1 MIGKLS
7 LSEFAH
13 RTGGELFGSDAQFS
27 EISTD
32 SRSIVSGDLYLCLIG
47 EHYDGHDFVQAAVD
61 GGAVAVVASKA
72 VESSIS
78 ALQVNDTH
86 MALGALALIN
96 RQRSDAT
103 IIALTGSQ
111 GKTTVKEMAGAI
123 LSNRAKTLITSKNLN
138 NTIGVPLTLLQLKDQ
153 KFAVIEMG
161 ANGAGEIAFSVGIAQ
176 PDIVLITKASAAHI
190 EGFGSLQGIV
200 EAKGEILDGLCGSG
214 VAVLNADDEN
224 VGQWQQ
230 RASNSKVVL
239 FSLLEKANSQYF
251 SSEIDLSVIGEV
263 SFKLHCP
270 KGNAQVHLKM
280 MGEHNIANAVSA
292 AALAIEVGAS
302 LDDVVKG
309 LASLMPIE
317 GRLKLR
323 DGINGCVLI
332 DDTYNASPDSFY
344 SAIDALMSFS
354 GRKIV
359 IAGDMK
365 ELGGESEESHLN
377 VGRYA
382 LQAKVDEFWATGEL
396 SKSAVDAFGKRARY
410 FESQKEL
417 IERCRTAAN
426 QDAVFLVKGSRG
438 AMMENIINELLIK
451 EAI

>member
-200 EAKGEILDGLCGSG
+200 EAKGEILDGLGGSG

-251 SSEIDLSVIGEV
+251 SSEIDL
-263 SFKLHCP
+263 
-270 KGNAQVHLKM
+270 
-280 MGEHNIANAVSA
+280 
-292 AALAIEVGAS
+292 
-302 LDDVVKG
+302 
-309 LASLMPIE
+309 
-317 GRLKLR
+317 
-323 DGINGCVLI
+323 
-332 DDTYNASPDSFY
+332 
-344 SAIDALMSFS
+344 
-354 GRKIV
+354 
-359 IAGDMK
+359 
-365 ELGGESEESHLN
+365 
-377 VGRYA
+377 
-382 LQAKVDEFWATGEL
+382 
-396 SKSAVDAFGKRARY
+396 
-410 FESQKEL
+410 
-417 IERCRTAAN
+417 
-426 QDAVFLVKGSRG
+426 
-438 AMMENIINELLIK
+438 
-451 EAI
+451 